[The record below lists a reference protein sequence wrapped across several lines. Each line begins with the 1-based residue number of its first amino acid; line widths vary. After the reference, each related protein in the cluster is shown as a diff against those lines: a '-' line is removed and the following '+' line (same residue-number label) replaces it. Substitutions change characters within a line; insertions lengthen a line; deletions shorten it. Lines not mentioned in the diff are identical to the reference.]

1 MQQQSGALSA
11 QSDQEFAG
19 LLAALAAA
27 KPTKLPE
34 WNEDEPVQDVAT
46 LSYERALRTHARY
59 KSGTTRAKVSDTGAV
74 LLNPASQTETRTQT
88 PSRASRK
95 AEADDPVKSCSFDR
109 KCASVT
115 IRISRAECEQLHAR
129 AAEAGLTISAYLRS
143 CTFEAEALRAQVKEA
158 LAELR
163 SAPAGESSPA
173 TATRDQT
180 IEVDKSA
187 SVPNRKLRWLRNLIP
202 DLHPARR
209 LVRA

>member
-1 MQQQSGALSA
+1 MQEARRTSSTEC
-11 QSDQEFAG
+11 DQDFAG

-27 KPTKLPE
+27 NPTKLPD
-34 WNEDEPVQDVAT
+34 WNEDEPLQDVST

-59 KSGTTRAKVSDTGAV
+59 KSGTVRPQFPDSESTRPSSTAPAEALRHARSKVSPKLGARD
-74 LLNPASQTETRTQT
+74 SQ
-88 PSRASRK
+88 SGSL
-95 AEADDPVKSCSFDR
+95 DR

-115 IRISRAECEQLHAR
+115 IRMSRAECEQLHAR

-163 SAPAGESSPA
+163 SAPAAESRPA
-173 TATRDQT
+173 AAASDEAPDVHEAR
-180 IEVDKSA
+180 SA
-187 SVPNRKLRWLRNLIP
+187 PGTKLRWLRNLIP
-202 DLHPARR
+202 DLHPARK

>member
-1 MQQQSGALSA
+1 MQEASGASSA
-11 QSDQEFAG
+11 QIDQDFAG
-19 LLAALAAA
+19 LLAAIAAA

-59 KSGTTRAKVSDTGAV
+59 RSGTARSQSSDCNAARPSFTA
-74 LLNPASQTETRTQT
+74 QTEMRT
-88 PSRASRK
+88 PSRSK
-95 AEADDPVKSCSFDR
+95 AQRRAGVGEGQSGSSYR

-115 IRISRAECEQLHAR
+115 IRMSKAECEQLHAR

-163 SAPAGESSPA
+163 SAPAAESKLP
-173 TATRDQT
+173 TAACDQAPN
-180 IEVDKSA
+180 VDEAASA
-187 SVPNRKLRWLRNLIP
+187 PGTKLRWLRNFIP
-202 DLHPARR
+202 DLHPARK
-209 LVRA
+209 LVGA